1 MHMLICL
8 IEKKAN
14 KELMKQYRKQKK
26 NSEKLMFLEIR
37 DDNHERLKEPT
48 ACPARE
54 MKKCLH

>member
-1 MHMLICL
+1 MLDRK
-8 IEKKAN
+8 ESKQ
-14 KELMKQYRKQKK
+14 ELMKQYRKQKK